1 MKTIHQL
8 ALLFTLGLLLSCGG
22 KDEKKKEKLQIGQTP
37 KVEVKKEVPK
47 SDVVPASQRITLDNK
62 GVGKIK
68 KLELNPT
75 IDLAMAERGAAL
87 FKTNCTACHKTN
99 KRFIGPNPTGILERR
114 SPEWVMNMIL
124 DPKLMTEEDQCAKD
138 LLVEFNG
145 AAMANQ
151 NLTEAQSRDIL
162 EYFRT
167 LK

>member
-1 MKTIHQL
+1 MNKIIKISF
-8 ALLFTLGLLLSCGG
+8 LLVLGLLVSCGG
-22 KDEKKKEKLQIGQTP
+22 KEEKQKEKVQIGQKT
-37 KVEVKKEVPK
+37 KVVTKKETVESNK
-47 SDVVPASQRITLDNK
+47 VPASKRVTLDNK

-68 KLELNPT
+68 TLTLDAT
-75 IDLAMAERGAAL
+75 IDNAMVERGAAL
-87 FKTNCTACHKTN
+87 FKTNCTACHKTD

-138 LLVEFNG
+138 LLIEFNG

-151 NLTEAQSRDIL
+151 NLTEQQSRDIL